1 MKITIHTDGGGLPT
15 KPSIRQWFRNMA
27 NGISV
32 SRNKDVE
39 YGVIELNSNSNNIFR
54 KYMDQD
60 AEIAVQHIE
69 IDYYQQISGEIITYN
84 TCNYL
89 N

>member
-32 SRNKDVE
+32 SRNKDVIYAVTDLE
-39 YGVIELNSNSNNIFR
+39 NEIFR
-54 KYMDQD
+54 DYVDNILKYDYMYT
-60 AEIAVQHIE
+60 EITCAQEDGSETVIA
-69 IDYYQQISGEIITYN
+69 I
-84 TCNYL
+84 CNYL